1 MLELDKINKYE
12 VFVGISDTG
21 GFYLYTNNY
30 TITHRKVILLAYN
43 GIAVRKNSNTLYKST
58 FVPDIYI

>member
-12 VFVGISDTG
+12 VFEGISDMG

-30 TITHRKVILLAYN
+30 TIRYRKVILLAYN
-43 GIAVRKNSNTLYKST
+43 GIAVRKNNNTLYKST